1 MNIEQ
6 LLHEYREIVDDY
18 AVARAH
24 RTYLEEYKKSLL
36 AILMKKAE
44 SSGQHKTVSAQERE
58 AYSNDE
64 YIDWL
69 DNIKEAVEREERLR
83 YKVKQLEMEIEV
95 WRTKQA
101 NDRFERKAYGA

>member
-1 MNIEQ
+1 MNIEA
-6 LLHEYREIVDDY
+6 LLHEYRGMVDDH
-18 AVARAH
+18 ATSRAH

-44 SSGQHKTVSAQERE
+44 VLGHKTVSAQERE
-58 AYSNDE
+58 AYSNPE
-64 YIDWL
+64 YIEWL
-69 DNIKEAVEREERLR
+69 DNLKMAVETEERMR
-83 YKVKQLEMEIEV
+83 YRIRQVEMEIEV